1 MSYRLCIS
9 AIALSATTFVAGCT
23 SLPSSG
29 PASEQVE
36 QQAAL
41 KVVNTRSASRKRPG
55 VDYALVDISAA
66 VLANVAQATTPTLQ
80 GSFGNRRGGVPNLPL
95 GIGDI
100 ISVTVFESQSGGLF
114 IPADAGSRSGNFV
127 TMPNQTIDQSG
138 RISIPYAGRIRVA
151 GRTTSSVQDELQ
163 QLLANRAI
171 EPQVVISKV
180 ASRSAQVAVLGDVNN
195 PAKVELTEAG
205 DRILDVISQAGGLST
220 PRLETYVTLQ
230 RGPRTAT
237 VLYDY
242 LINTPAE
249 NIFMVPGDTVIVN
262 RERRTFLAF
271 GASGQNGRIDFEDA
285 DLTLGEAL
293 GKAGGLLDNRA
304 DPEQVL
310 LYRVVDRNFLK
321 QLHVDVSRYP
331 SDQIPVVFRANLRDP
346 SAMFMIQKFPMQDKD
361 IVYITNSK
369 ATELIKFLDVVNSVS
384 STASGVST
392 DVVRTRDAVKD
403 L

>member
-9 AIALSATTFVAGCT
+9 AIALSATTFLAGCT
-23 SLPSSG
+23 ALPSSG
-29 PASEQVE
+29 PSSQQVE

-41 KVVNTRSASRKRPG
+41 KVVNTRSKSGKLPG

-66 VLANVAQATTPTLQ
+66 VLANVAQATTPTLR
-80 GSFGNRRGGVPNLPL
+80 GSFGTRRGGAPNLPL

-127 TMPNQTIDQSG
+127 TMPSQTIDQSG

-151 GRTTSSVQDELQ
+151 GRTTTAVQEELQ

-180 ASRSAQVAVLGDVNN
+180 SSRSAQVAVLGDVNS

-230 RGPRTAT
+230 RGSRTAT

-249 NIFMVPGDTVIVN
+249 NIYVIPGDTVIVN

-271 GASGQNGRIDFEDA
+271 GAAGQNGRIDFEDA

-310 LYRVVDRNFLK
+310 LYRIVDRNFLK

-361 IVYITNSK
+361 IVYVTNSK

-392 DVVRTRDAVKD
+392 DVVKTRDAVKD